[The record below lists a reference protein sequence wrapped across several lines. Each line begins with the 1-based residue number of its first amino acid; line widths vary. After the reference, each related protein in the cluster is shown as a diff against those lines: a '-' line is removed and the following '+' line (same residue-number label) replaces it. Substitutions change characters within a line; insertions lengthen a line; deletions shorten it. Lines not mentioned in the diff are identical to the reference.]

1 MIHNGGGFLWI
12 TSKTGYFG
20 YMTRGVSLLRIR
32 KEWIL
37 PAVTLNLTPL
47 IHDIDQLLTRLLI
60 FTAIFAVHFTRF
72 IGVVKSTGIIPLFLL
87 QRRKLLYTTSL
98 ARITRLYFSITYL
111 ISTILKLTVQN
122 TMKNHQTCNLVISSR
137 VVLSPGYRRYCGSFL
152 WKWMKNNPFLDTS
165 FLFSTKNPN
174 DPDFWSDLGF

>member
-1 MIHNGGGFLWI
+1 MTHNGGGFLWI

-20 YMTRGVSLLRIR
+20 YRGVSLLRIR

-37 PAVTLNLTPL
+37 PAVTLNLTLL
-47 IHDIDQLLTRLLI
+47 IHDIDQLFDKTSYLYGHFCSPFYPFYRGGKIDLHNPIVLVTTKKTTR
-60 FTAIFAVHFTRF
+60 
-72 IGVVKSTGIIPLFLL
+72 
-87 QRRKLLYTTSL
+87 YTTSL

-122 TMKNHQTCNLVISSR
+122 TMKDHQTCNLVISSR